1 MNKSE
6 ILALKCKQI
15 AGHNIKCFSIL
26 MELEQAGREDLL
38 DEIIK
43 ATNANYGILTPEQI
57 VNTYNA
63 CGGKD
68 GFIARCNKIWNKKT
82 YKAAQKEYDY
92 EESLKRYNCGEQK
105 YHPDGTKFE
114 EDGKEINYD

>member
-1 MNKSE
+1 MNRQE
-6 ILALKCKQI
+6 ILALKCRQI
-15 AGHNIKCFSIL
+15 AGHNVKCFQIMMTL
-26 MELEQAGREDLL
+26 YDAGREDLL

-43 ATNANYGILTPEQI
+43 AMNVNYQILTPEQI
-57 VNTYNA
+57 VKTYEA

-82 YKAAQKEYDY
+82 IARERKEYEY
-92 EESLKRYNCGEQK
+92 EEELKRYNCGEQK
-105 YHPDGTKFE
+105 YHPDGSKF